1 MAHPIVISIS
11 HESAALIR
19 YACKEMQSRR
29 YEQAI
34 DRKEPEIRKD
44 GDAFGRLA
52 DLLSKA
58 ISTGKAED

>member
-11 HESAALIR
+11 RESANRIR

-34 DRKEPEIRKD
+34 DRKVRVPCED
-44 GDAFGRLA
+44 GHAYGRLA
-52 DLLSKA
+52 DLMSTA
-58 ISTGKAED
+58 ITTGKAED